1 MYKVRPFERDIGIE
15 GQAIRV
21 RGIVADKGYILA
33 VDAFGLEIK
42 LGTTQF
48 GMDEKGKFAVLEK
61 GEQLVSDGSI
71 VVEIEPYSEE
81 PYMDTHFAP
90 SGLEIS
96 VKMVASDKT
105 VQAHEGICRSAGVD
119 LGQVNLLVPH
129 DWSFSV
135 YFDSVG
141 NVEGAGHSGLL
152 KPEE

>member
-1 MYKVRPFERDIGIE
+1 MCKVRSFERDIWLDNRTVR
-15 GQAIRV
+15 A
-21 RGIVADKGYILA
+21 RGIVTDRGYILA
-33 VDAFGLEIK
+33 VDSIGLEIG
-42 LGTTQF
+42 LSASQI

-61 GEQLVSDGSI
+61 GEHLISDGSI

-81 PYMDTHFAP
+81 PYPDTHFSP

-119 LGQVNLLVPH
+119 PGQVNLIVPH

-135 YFDSVG
+135 YFDWVG
-141 NVEGAGHSGLL
+141 NVEGA
-152 KPEE
+152 